1 MNYKVKDGGIKNH
14 TYHFFNGISNIK
26 RLTNK
31 LGSKGSHKKFLFTA
45 LDM

>member
-1 MNYKVKDGGIKNH
+1 MSYKVKDGSINNC
-14 TYHFFNGISNIK
+14 TNYFFNDIDNIK

-31 LGSKGSHKKFLFTA
+31 LGSKGVHKKFLFTA